1 MWVHGSFGLLFCRVW
16 GHKKVFIAVSFADIP
31 TLRTSSAPTLE
42 GSFDL
47 PTEFRIWGVGLRFS
61 FGFIELGGLRPVVE
75 PVHPNRA
82 IREAP
87 TVALHLCI

>member
-1 MWVHGSFGLLFCRVW
+1 MDPLGN
-16 GHKKVFIAVSFADIP
+16 IP

-47 PTEFRIWGVGLRFS
+47 RTEFRIWGVGLRFS

-75 PVHPNRA
+75 SVHPNRA

-87 TVALHLCI
+87 TVALHLCIYLSTRSQQVHFFSFGVPDLL